1 MIEFHI
7 ASESLNSGSR
17 TFSLFG
23 KTRRWHWLV
32 FSAWLSGSRRVRR
45 IHRFV
50 APDIRFQIW
59 IVGVPLELLLE
70 ASLGRR

>member
-1 MIEFHI
+1 MGL
-7 ASESLNSGSR
+7 ARL
-17 TFSLFG
+17 
-23 KTRRWHWLV
+23 
-32 FSAWLSGSRRVRR
+32 SAWLSGAGGSDAS
-45 IHRFV
+45 IEFV